1 MRIPAGENL
10 GNATVQPM
18 RGQNAIAPSS
28 PTAASFGGGVAQA
41 IDAAGQQVQQADQAA
56 ARRDQIE
63 QERQRQIR
71 EAADK
76 SKALTQMQ
84 KAQDDLEAKHADLIE
99 GVRTGVV
106 PKDKAKEE
114 WGILSRDA
122 MTPALEGTPTQH
134 REVVQRDLERAT
146 ARFDRQVG
154 KAVTLRDQ
162 ADIRGSINTILESTQ
177 RQYLTDPK
185 GAEGRLTATL
195 DSLGPY
201 SGLDPA
207 QLQETQ
213 QKWMEG
219 TRYNRASVLV
229 TEARRNNADLAK
241 VEKLLSTD
249 EFAALDPQRRAAL
262 NSQIETH
269 RAQNDMRAEAAARR
283 AQAAQEHRL
292 RVAEAEVS
300 AARMLYDEGK
310 MLNESAS
317 AALLKATE
325 GTPFAKLVPGMMR
338 EARGQTAFG
347 MQPIQAQAEGLAQMR
362 AELTKNGTD
371 PDTEKR
377 FSRLE
382 SIHKAKVA
390 AFKDNP
396 LKALVDYGL
405 TDQIPPIDASSIAG
419 VVASLEQRMGVVA
432 LAEAQTPKGSA
443 PVSLFQPQEAAQVAD
458 ALAVLPVGDQAKA
471 LQQLTSAMGSKRA
484 SAFAKQVAPK
494 DKAMSL
500 AMQVDDPGT
509 GELILRGARALRE
522 KTVKENNDVSS
533 SPRALITKE
542 IGEAFPSSTMREDM
556 IEAATLASYGQ
567 ISMGNR
573 STPKKALDAIGL
585 NVVEFNDVQVPLPKG
600 MDEGDLKA
608 SLKGSLPQVQAQA
621 SEGKIY
627 VDGVPVAADVFAKQL
642 PSAKLMY
649 WARGSYVVKTG
660 SGVATDANRKPI
672 IIKVQ

>member
-10 GNATVQPM
+10 GNATVQPARSGNPM
-18 RGQNAIAPSS
+18 APSAPS
-28 PTAASFGGGVAQA
+28 AASFGGGVAQA
-41 IDAAGQQVQQADQAA
+41 LVGAGQQVQQADQMA

-63 QERQRQIR
+63 QERQAQIR
-71 EAADK
+71 DAADK

-84 KAQDDLEAKHADLIE
+84 QAQDDLESKHADLVE
-99 GVRTGVV
+99 GIRTGVV
-106 PKDKAKEE
+106 PKDKAREE
-114 WGILSRDA
+114 WGILSRDSVG
-122 MTPALEGTPTQH
+122 PALEGTPTQH
-134 REVVQRDLERAT
+134 REAVQRDLNRAT

-162 ADIRGSINTILESTQ
+162 QDIRGSINTIRESTQ

-185 GAEGRLTATL
+185 GAEARWTATL
-195 DSLGPY
+195 ESLGPY

-213 QKWMEG
+213 QKWMED
-219 TRYNRASVLV
+219 TRYNKASTLV
-229 TEARRNNADLAK
+229 NGAKRSNAELAN
-241 VEKLLSTD
+241 VEKMLSGD

-262 NSQIETH
+262 TNQIETH

-292 RVAEAEVS
+292 RVAEAEVN
-300 AARMLYDEGK
+300 AARMLTDEGK
-310 MLNESAS
+310 MLSESAS

-325 GTPFAKLVPGMMR
+325 GTPYAKLVPGMMR
-338 EARGQTAFG
+338 EAKGQTAFG
-347 MQPIQAQAEGLAQMR
+347 MQPLEAQAQGLAQMR
-362 AELTKNGTD
+362 SELTKNGTD
-371 PDTEKR
+371 PDSEKR

-382 SIHKAKVA
+382 SIHKAKVT

-405 TDQIPPIDASSIAG
+405 TDQIPPIDTSSIAG
-419 VVASLEQRMGVVA
+419 VVASLEQRAGVVA

-471 LQQLTSAMGSKRA
+471 LQQLTNAMGAKRA

-522 KTVKENNDVSS
+522 KTVKENNDVYS

-542 IGEAFPSSTMREDM
+542 IGEAFPNPAMREDM

-567 ISMGNR
+567 ASMGN
-573 STPKKALDAIGL
+573 SSNVKKALSAVGV
-585 NVVEFNDVQVPLPKG
+585 NVVKFNGAQLPLPKG
-600 MDEGDLKA
+600 MDDDALEDRLKA
-608 SLKGSLPQVQAQA
+608 SLPQVQAQA

-642 PSAKLMY
+642 PKAQLV
-649 WARGSYVVKTG
+649 YVSNGRYAVKTG